1 MEVTMPSKI
10 ITVRMP
16 LELAKWLEKLAEKEH
31 RSVNQ
36 QVIKMLDDARKEE
49 AKPK

>member
-1 MEVTMPSKI
+1 MPNKI

-16 LELAKWLEKLAEKEH
+16 LELAKWLEKLADQEH

-36 QVIKMLDDARKEE
+36 QVIKILEDAKKEE
-49 AKPK
+49 KPK